1 MVIIWSSQMK
11 DMCVSD
17 MLEKHVTPA
26 GLILFAVSL
35 CGIVYYRK
43 RQQTITSFIGSKRST
58 QLFIICTAVC

>member
-17 MLEKHVTPA
+17 MIEKHVTPA
-26 GLILFAVSL
+26 GLNAFTASL

-43 RQQTITSFIGSKRST
+43 RQRTITSFIGSKRST
-58 QLFIICTAVC
+58 QLFIICAAVC